1 MDMKDLKRDALKLAN
16 WITDRSI
23 KGISPLQSAEE
34 LAERYRIDN
43 TYASNDKRVDALI
56 RWETSKNFTAGFISL
71 VVMRFI

>member
-34 LAERYRIDN
+34 LAEPGRD
-43 TYASNDKRVDALI
+43 
-56 RWETSKNFTAGFISL
+56 L
-71 VVMRFI
+71 VQLARRR

>member
-56 RWETSKNFTAGFISL
+56 R
-71 VVMRFI
+71 